1 MAKSKAKAIPK
12 DKNAKTA
19 YRILYGSH
27 SRKEGAEWK
36 SYRVNDTIWLTTD
49 EWWKLK
55 EKVKAV
61 QESVIINPF
70 EGRDNG

>member
-1 MAKSKAKAIPK
+1 MTKSKAKAIPK

-19 YRILYGSH
+19 YKLLSGSH
-27 SRKEGAEWK
+27 SRKEGLQWRTYFK
-36 SYRVNDTIWLTTD
+36 NDEILLTTD

-55 EKVKAV
+55 DRVKAV
-61 QESVIINPF
+61 REKVIINPF